1 MNTQRCFNVEI
12 WLILR
17 RDVAQPKHNVVS
29 TLVFQR
35 QIRNVE
41 TTLKQRWEKSFFL
54 RNLTS
59 DHQRCFNVRYPTK
72 NTLISRVQNF
82 ANTKIF
88 EIGGY

>member
-1 MNTQRCFNVEI
+1 MEGKFKYNESDAQSSNFPVNTQRCFNVEI

-41 TTLKQRWEKSFFL
+41 TTLG
-54 RNLTS
+54 
-59 DHQRCFNVRYPTK
+59 
-72 NTLISRVQNF
+72 
-82 ANTKIF
+82 KIF
-88 EIGGY
+88 FFYVI

>member
-1 MNTQRCFNVEI
+1 MIFQHGLIPVINKPTRVTKKSASSIDQRCFNVEI

-41 TTLKQRWEKSFFL
+41 TTLKQRWEKSFFS
-54 RNLTS
+54 T
-59 DHQRCFNVRYPTK
+59 
-72 NTLISRVQNF
+72 
-82 ANTKIF
+82 
-88 EIGGY
+88 